1 MAELSPMMQQYF
13 RIKSEHKD
21 QLLFF
26 RLGDFYE
33 MFYDD
38 AITASKELE
47 LTLTGRDCGQE
58 ERAPMCGIPY
68 HSCEA
73 YIARLVK
80 KGYKVAICEQM
91 ENPALAKG
99 VVKREVVRVVTPGT
113 VIENSMLD
121 EASNNFICCA
131 YLDTYACGLS
141 FADISTGEVYVTE
154 LSTDE
159 VEYKI
164 MNESSRFSPSE
175 VVANHTLAEKKQVIQ
190 FFKDKLNCM
199 YDVLDDGYFEEESC
213 KTRATSQFADTDL
226 EKLGLFEK
234 KAALKSLGGLIRY
247 LYDTQKTGVERLMT
261 INLYQE
267 TQFMNL
273 DLVARRN
280 LELTK
285 TLRSGD
291 KKGSLLWVLDQTKTA
306 MGKRLMKTYIEQ
318 PVVNPTIITKRLG
331 AVDEL
336 SQNNV
341 ARQDLME
348 LLGGVFDME
357 RLMTRIVYGSVNG
370 RELKALAFTAQKLP
384 EIKGILSPFQA
395 TYLEQIENAIDP
407 LEDIASLIENAIIDD
422 PPVTLKEGGIIKNG
436 YNEELDSLRDV
447 VNNSKQYL
455 ANIEASQRE
464 KTGIKNLKIGYNRVF
479 GYYIEVTKSFLSQ
492 VPKEYIRKQTLTN
505 CERYITQELKELEE
519 LILTA
524 KDKIILLE
532 NQLFEEIR
540 KTVASALHR
549 IQATATAVAKLD
561 VFCSLAQVAV
571 KNRYVRPHINLEGRV
586 EIKGGRHPVV
596 EAISDAPFVPND
608 AILDKN
614 ENRVAIITGPNMA
627 GKSTY
632 MRQVALIVLMAQM
645 GSFVPAESADIGIVD
660 GIFTRVGA
668 SDDLSAGQSTFMVE
682 MSEVAYILKNATSNS
697 LLILD
702 EIGRGTSTYDGMSIA
717 RAVIEYIADKRKLGA
732 KTLFAT
738 HYHELTELEDAISG
752 VKNYNIAV
760 KKRGDEII
768 FLRRIVS
775 GGADD
780 SYGIEVSKLAG
791 IPDPVIKRAHEV
803 LKALEAG
810 KTPAEHRRGR
820 KPAAAAEDS
829 MQISFA
835 QSVNDQLADTIR
847 NIDLNTV
854 TPIEALNKLYE
865 LKNMLK

>member
-1 MAELSPMMQQYF
+1 MAELSPMMKQYF
-13 RIKSEHKD
+13 KIKSEHED

-91 ENPALAKG
+91 ENPATAKG
-99 VVKREVVRVVTPGT
+99 VVKREVIRVVTPGT
-113 VIENSMLD
+113 IIENSMLD
-121 EASNNFICCA
+121 ESTNNFICCS
-131 YLDTYACGLS
+131 YLDEHACGLS

-154 LSTDE
+154 LGMEE

-164 MNESSRFSPSE
+164 MNEAGRFSPSE
-175 VVANHTLAEKKQVIQ
+175 VVANSALSGRRQVMQ
-190 FFKDKLNCM
+190 FFKEKLNCLF
-199 YDVLDDGYFEEESC
+199 DVLDDGYFESEAC
-213 KTRATSQFADTDL
+213 IDRVRHQFAGTDL
-226 EKLGLFEK
+226 EKLGLIDQP
-234 KAALKSLGGLIRY
+234 AALKSLGGLIAY
-247 LYDTQKTGVERLMT
+247 LYDTQKNGVERLMT
-261 INLYQE
+261 INLYNE
-267 TQFMNL
+267 AQFMNL

-280 LELTK
+280 LELTQ

-291 KKGSLLWVLDQTKTA
+291 KRGTLLWVLDKTKTA
-306 MGKRLMKTYIEQ
+306 MGKRLIKSYIEQ

-336 SQNNV
+336 TQNNV

-370 RELKALAFTAQKLP
+370 RELKALAFTAEKLP
-384 EIKGILSPFQA
+384 KIKELLAPFHA
-395 TYLEQIENAIDP
+395 TYLEQVRESIDP
-407 LEDIASLIENAIIDD
+407 LSDIAALIEASIIDD
-422 PPVTLKEGGIIKNG
+422 PPVNLKEGGVIRDG
-436 YNEELDSLRDV
+436 YSEELDALRDV
-447 VNNSKQYL
+447 VQNSKKYL
-455 ANIEASQRE
+455 ANIEATERE
-464 KTGIKNLKIGYNRVF
+464 KTGIKNLKIGFNRVF

-492 VPKEYIRKQTLTN
+492 VPEAYIRRQTLTN

-519 LILTA
+519 LILGS
-524 KDKIILLE
+524 KDKIIALE
-532 NQLFEEIR
+532 TDLFESIR
-540 KTVASALHR
+540 MTVASALHR
-549 IQATATAVAKLD
+549 IQATAAAVAKLD
-561 VFCSLAQVAV
+561 VFCSLGQVAV
-571 KNRYVRPHINLEGRV
+571 KNHYVRPNINLDGRI
-586 EIKGGRHPVV
+586 EIRDGRHPVV
-596 EAISDAPFVPND
+596 EALGSGPFVPND
-608 AILDKN
+608 VILDKN
-614 ENRVAIITGPNMA
+614 ENRIAIITGPNMA

-632 MRQVALIVLMAQM
+632 MRQVALIALMAQM
-645 GSFVPAESADIGIVD
+645 GSFVPAQSADIGIVD

-682 MSEVAYILKNATSNS
+682 MSEVAYILKNATDNS

-717 RAVIEYIADKRKLGA
+717 RAVIEYIADKKKLGA

-738 HYHELTELEDAISG
+738 HYHELTELEDAIGG
-752 VKNYNIAV
+752 VKNYNIAA
-760 KKRGDEII
+760 KKRGDDII
-768 FLRRIVS
+768 FLRRIVR

-803 LKALEAG
+803 LRALETG
-810 KTPAEHRRGR
+810 KTPSEPKRNR
-820 KPAAAAEDS
+820 KAVKQEEN
-829 MQISFA
+829 MQVSFA
-835 QSVNDQLADTIR
+835 QSANDQLAEAIKTV
-847 NIDLNTV
+847 DLNTI

-865 LKNMLK
+865 LKNLVQ